1 MATEDIPLVRA
12 ISEEAIRRIARTMPY
27 RTSCRLNWSGVE
39 VHRYKFEAAG
49 ESVEHTYPRLSI
61 FLHHTDQPIQGEMH
75 IGGITVRALLGNETV
90 SIAPPAFPLSTKR
103 EGPCEITAIFLDP
116 VMISDI
122 ARAETGIE
130 NPEVLP
136 QFGIRDP
143 LIRAIG
149 NTLDAELASERP
161 TPRVYAESLAAAMA
175 AHIFARY
182 TNPVYRG
189 QHCAGLNRTQLRRV
203 LDYIHDNLD
212 RELALDEIA
221 AVANLSKYHFAKSF
235 RAAMGIAPHQYI
247 VKVRIEKA
255 RKLLAVDS
263 ISVEEVANRVGYA
276 DKGHFAYQFHKIVG
290 VSPNRYRLN
299 G

>member
-1 MATEDIPLVRA
+1 MAIENTPLVRA
-12 ISEEAIRRIARTMPY
+12 ISEEAIRRIVPNMPY
-27 RTSCRLNWSGVE
+27 RTSCRLNWSGIE
-39 VHRYKFEAAG
+39 VHRYKLEGPG
-49 ESVEHTYPRLSI
+49 ETVEHSYPRLTV
-61 FLHHTDQPIQGEMH
+61 FLHHGDQVHGELR
-75 IGGITVRALLGNETV
+75 IGGLTVKALLDNESV
-90 SIAPPAFPLSTKR
+90 SIAPPGLPLSTSR
-103 EGPCEITAIFLDP
+103 DGSCEITVIFLDP
-116 VMISDI
+116 LMISDI

-136 QFGIRDP
+136 QYGIRDP

-149 NTLDAELASERP
+149 MTLDAELASERP
-161 TPRVYAESLAAAMA
+161 TPRIYAESLAAALA

-182 TNPVYRG
+182 TNPVFRG
-189 QHCAGLNRTQLRRV
+189 AQCAGLNRSQLRRV
-203 LDYIHDNLD
+203 LDFVHDNLD
-212 RELALDEIA
+212 RDLALDEIA

-263 ISVEEVANRVGYA
+263 ISVEEVANRVGYS
-276 DKGHFAYQFHKIVG
+276 DKGHFAYQFMKIVG